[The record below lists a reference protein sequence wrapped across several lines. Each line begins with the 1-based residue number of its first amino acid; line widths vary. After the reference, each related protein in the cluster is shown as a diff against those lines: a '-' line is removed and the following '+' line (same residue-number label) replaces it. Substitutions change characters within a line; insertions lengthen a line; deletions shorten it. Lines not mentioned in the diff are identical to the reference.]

1 MAKPALSRNAILA
14 YAIAVVVIVV
24 DQLTKFWVLNGLM
37 LPLRGT
43 IQAFGPLHL
52 TMVWNTGF
60 SFGILRDGAEVGR
73 WALAAFSAI
82 IAVVLIRWAL
92 TIERRLLAV
101 SVGLIIGGAIGN
113 LIDRVR
119 LAAVVDFIDVSRL
132 LPFFPWIFNVA
143 DSGISIGVMLLLL
156 DTLLNERK
164 SATSKS

>member
-1 MAKPALSRNAILA
+1 MAKPGLSRNAVLA
-14 YAIAVVVIVV
+14 YAIAAAVIVV
-24 DQLTKFWVLNGLM
+24 DQVSKFWVLNGLM

-43 IQAFGPLHL
+43 VQAFGPLHL

-60 SFGILRDGAEVGR
+60 SFGLLRDGAEIGR

-92 TIERRLLAV
+92 TVERRLLATA
-101 SVGLIIGGAIGN
+101 VGLVIGGAIGN

-156 DTLLNERK
+156 DTVLNERK
-164 SATSKS
+164 SATPRA